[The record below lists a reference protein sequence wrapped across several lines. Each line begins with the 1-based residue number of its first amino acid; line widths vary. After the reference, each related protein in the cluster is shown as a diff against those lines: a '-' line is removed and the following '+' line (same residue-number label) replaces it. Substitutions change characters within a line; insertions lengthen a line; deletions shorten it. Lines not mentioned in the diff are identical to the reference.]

1 MSLSNRCVVKRSRK
15 CTKFSEGSNGYAP
28 LINLYNNNNLYY
40 ASIIGTSNCERRERK
55 TRNEMF
61 RGFNTFIPD

>member
-1 MSLSNRCVVKRSRK
+1 MSLSNRCAVKRSRK

-40 ASIIGTSNCERRERK
+40 ASIIGTSNCERRK
-55 TRNEMF
+55 KNEK
-61 RGFNTFIPD
+61 